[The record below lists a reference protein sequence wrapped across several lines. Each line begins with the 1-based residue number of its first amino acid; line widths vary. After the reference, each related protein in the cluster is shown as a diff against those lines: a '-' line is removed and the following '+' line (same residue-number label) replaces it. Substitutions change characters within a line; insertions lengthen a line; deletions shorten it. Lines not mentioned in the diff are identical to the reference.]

1 MNAFW
6 RAFNYIWPQWPRLIV
21 VVVSAVVIG
30 ALFSLSFMTV
40 IPLLKVMMGEE
51 GLHNWVDRKICSWRY
66 GVEFYVPTKSDFTSE
81 DGSRFNRQLLVYK
94 LKGDKPMA
102 RAGLNPTDR
111 IVGVGDATAG
121 ADGNSVTAGVLM
133 NKLADAAYDDS
144 ITLQVRSIQPEGGLS
159 DIKTVTLDTGTI
171 DSAAKQVRKWSGDV
185 GQWAVGFVP
194 RGEGVETK
202 QKAVV
207 LIIVLMGGVTV
218 FRCLGRFYQGY
229 LSEKIV
235 QIAIA
240 DIREDVFEHS
250 LKLPI
255 GFLSQHG
262 TSDTISRIIN
272 DVNKCGGGIKVLLGK
287 ALREPMKAI
296 FCLAGAM
303 VISWQLT
310 LIFLLCGPPTIL
322 LGAALGKKIKKY
334 TRRSLRSVAHMLGRL
349 GGAINGL
356 RVVKV
361 YNMQDYE
368 HQVYTDVNRK
378 YLKQMLKIAKVKSGT
393 GPIMEML
400 GMIAGSAAMIVG
412 VSWILQSNMQQSSFF
427 GMLIL
432 MGTAAES
439 IRKSSDLWNRVQDSN
454 AAAERVFQV
463 IDETPEY
470 EKTDA
475 KECTP
480 LSECLEFRNVRFT
493 YPAAAQ
499 PVLKGFNLKVSAGDT
514 VAIVG
519 PNGSGK
525 TTLINLIPRLY
536 DVDDGAVMIDGV
548 DIRDVTLKS
557 LRAQIGMVTQDVVT
571 FNDTVAANISYG
583 KPGASIEEIIR
594 ASKLSFAHEF
604 IETLPEGYDTFIG
617 EEGAGFSG
625 GQLQRIVIARAI
637 LKDPSILIFDE
648 AMSQVDADSEVK
660 IHKAMEELVKDRTCF
675 VIAHRFST
683 VISADKIVVLNRGQ
697 IEAEGSHSEL
707 VKSCRIYQNLY
718 ETQLSVPDSEQ
729 Q

>member
-1 MNAFW
+1 
-6 RAFNYIWPQWPRLIV
+6 
-21 VVVSAVVIG
+21 
-30 ALFSLSFMTV
+30 MTV

-51 GLHNWVDRKICSWRY
+51 GLHNWVDRKVCSWRY
-66 GVEFYVPTKSDFTSE
+66 GVEFYVPTKSDFTAE
-81 DGSRFNRQLLVYK
+81 GGNKFTRQLLVYK
-94 LKGDKPMA
+94 VKNGEPIA
-102 RAGLNPTDR
+102 QAGLKATDR
-111 IVGVGDATAG
+111 IVGVTDANAAGDAN
-121 ADGNSVTAGVLM
+121 DVTAGILM
-133 NKLADAAYDDS
+133 NKLAEADYDDT
-144 ITLQVRSIQPEGGLS
+144 INIQVRSIRQDGGLT

-171 DSAAKQVRKWSGDV
+171 NSAAKQVRKWTGDL

-194 RGEGVETK
+194 RGEGTETK

-207 LIIVLMGGVTV
+207 LIIVLMGGVTAL
-218 FRCLGRFYQGY
+218 RCLGRFYQGY

-240 DIREDVFEHS
+240 DIREDAFEQS

-255 GFLSQHG
+255 GFLSQYG
-262 TSDTISRIIN
+262 TTDTISRIIN

-296 FCLAGAM
+296 FCLVGAM
-303 VISWQLT
+303 FISWQLT
-310 LIFLLCGPPTIL
+310 LIFLLCGPPTIV

-361 YNMQDYE
+361 YNMQEYE

-439 IRKSSDLWNRVQDSN
+439 IRKSSDLWNKIQDSN

-463 IDETPEY
+463 IDEKSEF
-470 EKTDA
+470 EKSDA
-475 KECTP
+475 KECSP
-480 LSECLEFRNVRFT
+480 LSNCIEFRNVKFT
-493 YPAAAQ
+493 YPAAAT
-499 PVLKGFNLKVSAGDT
+499 PVLTNFRLKVNAGDT

-525 TTLINLIPRLY
+525 TTLVNLIPRLY
-536 DVDDGAVMIDGV
+536 DPEEGSVLIDGI

-583 KPGASIEEIIR
+583 KPGASREEITE

-604 IETLPEGYDTFIG
+604 IVTLPEGYDTFIG

-683 VISADKIVVLNRGQ
+683 VISADKIVVLNKGQ

-718 ETQLSVPDSEQ
+718 ETQLSVPDSDQ
-729 Q
+729 QQ